1 MRSLGLDLSQHRSRM
16 VTADAVMAADLV
28 IGMSR
33 QHVVDLAV
41 LAPGAW
47 DRCFTFADALR
58 RAESAGPRLR
68 SEGVEQWVSR
78 LHGDRTR
85 SSLLMLPFSEDIPD
99 PIGGRP
105 QHYRRVRNDLAG
117 LTARLAV
124 LLSPA

>member
-1 MRSLGLDLSQHRSRM
+1 M
-16 VTADAVMAADLV
+16 VTADAVVGADLV

-85 SSLLMLPFSEDIPD
+85 RSLLMLPFSEDIPD